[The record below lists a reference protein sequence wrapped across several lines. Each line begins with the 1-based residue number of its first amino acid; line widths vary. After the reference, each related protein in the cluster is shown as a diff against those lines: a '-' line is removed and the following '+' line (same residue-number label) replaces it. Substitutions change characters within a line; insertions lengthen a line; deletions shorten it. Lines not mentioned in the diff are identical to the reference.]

1 MLVTDLFSLVS
12 VRPFVITRIAD
23 VITGLLSMQVS
34 CWDITVWWTEMLH
47 ARTHSQRADRNSLLP
62 LEVLCSRELKNVN
75 FFCNVFQVFFSSMAR
90 VYMYV
95 YIM

>member
-47 ARTHSQRADRNSLLP
+47 ARTHSQRA
-62 LEVLCSRELKNVN
+62 
-75 FFCNVFQVFFSSMAR
+75 
-90 VYMYV
+90 
-95 YIM
+95 